1 MKVLKVERR
10 IKQLETLL
18 SANTA
23 RNEKIE
29 AKIRILKKELYALDP
44 SRKPPSGWILPVVM
58 KFINILKAKAME
70 TMTYLLQIDAYN
82 TIPEDGETDSED
94 SDDEQ
99 SVLDV
104 DADLD
109 PLTKLASE
117 SDGTLDRDEQQLTDP
132 VDVDCADL
140 ALDRELPVP
149 DSAANVFPE
158 NFTRHGVSEVST
170 FIRSPEHSLVDSA
183 EDDWSEIE
191 I

>member
-82 TIPEDGETDSED
+82 TIPEDGESDSED
-94 SDDEQ
+94 SDDEL

-104 DADLD
+104 DADFD
-109 PLTKLASE
+109 PLTKLE

-140 ALDRELPVP
+140 ALGRELPVP